1 MEVVEALSLGEGVC
15 VSEVVQTDGT
25 GAAWGVVGGQVI
37 PHNL

>member
-15 VSEVVQTDGT
+15 VSEVVQTDGART
-25 GAAWGVVGGQVI
+25 AWGVVGSQVV